1 MIKARIIALLV
12 CASFCLSCP
21 SYRYGA
27 MDLIS
32 ENRSK
37 IYKKSFCEPSKP
49 FPQMILI
56 PFFKETFQIVPDCKV
71 YPKNQ
76 TSLAML
82 VFYHHWT
89 EYFGDDDFI
98 VKNSLEKLMIT
109 WGLSKK
115 RSRNAYNL
123 DGDLIEHA
131 TVIGLTTSKTTI
143 WVWRG
148 YDFKISESSFIH
160 ELVHVALR
168 NMNGHGDRDH
178 EGAKY
183 SGWTSAHTKLV
194 SEAKETLRTF
204 GI

>member
-1 MIKARIIALLV
+1 
-12 CASFCLSCP
+12 
-21 SYRYGA
+21 
-27 MDLIS
+27 MDIVS

-89 EYFGDDDFI
+89 EYFGDDDFV

-115 RSRNAYNL
+115 RSRN
-123 DGDLIEHA
+123 
-131 TVIGLTTSKTTI
+131 
-143 WVWRG
+143 
-148 YDFKISESSFIH
+148 
-160 ELVHVALR
+160 
-168 NMNGHGDRDH
+168 
-178 EGAKY
+178 
-183 SGWTSAHTKLV
+183 
-194 SEAKETLRTF
+194 
-204 GI
+204 